1 VISHA
6 QPTPAQCLDII
17 AAATDPMR
25 VFGSVRSLDARSIA
39 GPALEVQVPAGEQL
53 VQEGELIGT
62 FFVIRSGSAELRR
75 GERAPLTLGTGD
87 CFGEIDAVAPHP
99 QPFDVVA
106 SSTMRLL
113 TFSALGIDRLCATIP
128 GVRKRLLENLPAT

>member
-1 VISHA
+1 
-6 QPTPAQCLDII
+6 
-17 AAATDPMR
+17 MR
-25 VFGSVRSLDARSIA
+25 VFGSVRSLDARSLA

-75 GERAPLTLGTGD
+75 GERAPLTLVTGD

-99 QPFDVVA
+99 QRFGVVA
-106 SSTMRLL
+106 SSPMRLL

-128 GVRKRLLENLPAT
+128 GVRQRLLDHLPTA